1 MLVASEDRTGAL
13 LAVRTYRDLLAWQ
26 RAMDMVVAVYK
37 CTRKFPKEE
46 LYALTNQI
54 RRAAVSVPSNIAE
67 GQGRGIGA
75 EFRHH
80 LRTSQGSLQEM
91 ETQMLLAERLGYV
104 TAEEIESALCLAAEV
119 GRLNRSLHASIKVC
133 D

>member
-1 MLVASEDRTGAL
+1 VA
-13 LAVRTYRDLLAWQ
+13 VKTYRDLLAWQ
-26 RAMDMVVAVYK
+26 RAMDLVVAVYK
-37 CTRKFPKEE
+37 CTRCFPREE

-80 LRTSQGSLQEM
+80 LRISQGSLQEV
-91 ETQMLLAERLGYV
+91 ETQMILAERLGYV
-104 TAEEIESALCLAAEV
+104 TKADVELAMCLAAEV
-119 GRLNRSLHASIKVC
+119 GRLNRSLHASIKV
-133 D
+133 

>member
-1 MLVASEDRTGAL
+1 M
-13 LAVRTYRDLLAWQ
+13 AVRTYRDLLAWQ
-26 RAMDMVVAVYK
+26 RAMDLVVAVYK

-54 RRAAVSVPSNIAE
+54 RRAVVSVPSNIAE

-80 LRTSQGSLQEM
+80 LRISQGSLQEV
-91 ETQMLLAERLGYV
+91 ETQMILAERLGYV
-104 TAEEIESALCLAAEV
+104 TRADAEPAMCLAAEV
-119 GRLNRSLHASIKVC
+119 GRLNRSLHASIKV
-133 D
+133 